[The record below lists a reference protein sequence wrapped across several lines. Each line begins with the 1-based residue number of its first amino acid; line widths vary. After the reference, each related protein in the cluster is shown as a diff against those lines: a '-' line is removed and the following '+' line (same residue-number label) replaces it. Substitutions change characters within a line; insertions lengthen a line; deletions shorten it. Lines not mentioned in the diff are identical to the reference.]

1 MCVCEWKW
9 VCKDESKPGVQQDT
23 TAAAK
28 ALDHSAAKG
37 VGLIAETTH
46 ATSRDQTLW
55 SQSSGPRRSP
65 LGLLHPATQPIKHT
79 NTQSPP
85 PRFTFMFCTNNNNLY
100 SIRLWCIGRLGVDTC
115 VLRLSTAHVC
125 STPSASKFSLLP
137 LNRSNNPG
145 EFVSILVLSLKRE
158 IKRVRRVRIQL
169 GRFSAAEEQ
178 NGSVCHDYLGLVD
191 GIFIIT
197 SVRWKDASFF
207 SLFLQPLTLSLV

>member
-1 MCVCEWKW
+1 MCVCVCERKW
-9 VCKDESKPGVQQDT
+9 VCEDDSKPGVRQDT

-28 ALDHSAAKG
+28 ALDHSVAKG

-85 PRFTFMFCTNNNNLY
+85 PRLTFMFCTNNNNLY
-100 SIRLWCIGRLGVDTC
+100 SIPLWCIGRLGVDTC
-115 VLRLSTAHVC
+115 VLRPPTAHVC
-125 STPSASKFSLLP
+125 SAPSAAKFSLLA
-137 LNRSNNPG
+137 LNRSNNSG
-145 EFVSILVLSLKRE
+145 EFISILVLSLKRE

-169 GRFSAAEEQ
+169 GRISAAEEQ
-178 NGSVCHDYLGLVD
+178 NGSVWHDYLGLVD

-197 SVRWKDASFF
+197 SASFF
-207 SLFLQPLTLSLV
+207 FFFFFFYNPSHSP